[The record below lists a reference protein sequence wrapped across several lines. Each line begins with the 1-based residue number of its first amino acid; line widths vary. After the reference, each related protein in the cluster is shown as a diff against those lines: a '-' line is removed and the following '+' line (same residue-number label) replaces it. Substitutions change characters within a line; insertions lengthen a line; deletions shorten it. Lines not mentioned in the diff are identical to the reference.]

1 MIKIAFCDDD
11 MEVLH
16 QMNELLDRYRVERNE
31 DITYAAFQSPFEL
44 LTEIEKGIRPDIL
57 FLDVVMP
64 GQNGMD
70 VAKEIRQYDTN
81 MKIIFLTS
89 SPEFAVES
97 YSVGA
102 YFYQLKPIWEESFF
116 RLMDAVLSG
125 ACTKAVIADCAL
137 LVTAGTVGRLVL
149 LGTSGVL
156 SHKGAYGALFRVR
169 CMVTEHL
176 AKVSLGALDE
186 RSTGAV
192 KTVLNEDIEK
202 LELFL
207 AHNLPEFVAYL
218 TGPVVIFLYLLSVNA
233 PLALVSLIPLPLA
246 GIVMAVIFQR
256 MKGVLSDVNRSLVG
270 FNSVMIEYISGMRLI
285 KAYNMGRL
293 AAPSRSFPM
302 PLRRR
307 TGSGTWSHTRRLRPM
322 PPFCCWWS
330 AEWC

>member
-97 YSVGA
+97 YTVGA

-116 RLMDAVLSG
+116 RLMDSVLSECEKKKKNSLILRSKDGITRVNLQQLEYCEVLGRKLLFHLENGAVLEG
-125 ACTKAVIADCAL
+125 AGSLDDLAGQLMQYSNFFRPHRSFLVNMEYIQNISSRSIKMVNDAVIPIPHGKCSEIKNTYMEYAFNGEQA
-137 LVTAGTVGRLVL
+137 VL
-149 LGTSGVL
+149 
-156 SHKGAYGALFRVR
+156 
-169 CMVTEHL
+169 
-176 AKVSLGALDE
+176 
-186 RSTGAV
+186 
-192 KTVLNEDIEK
+192 
-202 LELFL
+202 
-207 AHNLPEFVAYL
+207 
-218 TGPVVIFLYLLSVNA
+218 
-233 PLALVSLIPLPLA
+233 
-246 GIVMAVIFQR
+246 
-256 MKGVLSDVNRSLVG
+256 
-270 FNSVMIEYISGMRLI
+270 
-285 KAYNMGRL
+285 
-293 AAPSRSFPM
+293 
-302 PLRRR
+302 
-307 TGSGTWSHTRRLRPM
+307 
-322 PPFCCWWS
+322 
-330 AEWC
+330 

>member
-16 QMNELLDRYRVERNE
+16 QMNELLDRYRLERNE

-116 RLMDAVLSG
+116 RLMDAVLAECEKKKKNSLILRSKDGITRIDLQQLEYCEVLGRKLLFHLENG
-125 ACTKAVIADCAL
+125 AVLESAGSLDDLAGQLMQYSNFFRPHRSFLVNMEYIQNISSRSIKMVNDAVIPIPHGKCSEIKNTYMEYAFNGEQ
-137 LVTAGTVGRLVL
+137 VVL
-149 LGTSGVL
+149 
-156 SHKGAYGALFRVR
+156 
-169 CMVTEHL
+169 
-176 AKVSLGALDE
+176 
-186 RSTGAV
+186 
-192 KTVLNEDIEK
+192 
-202 LELFL
+202 
-207 AHNLPEFVAYL
+207 
-218 TGPVVIFLYLLSVNA
+218 
-233 PLALVSLIPLPLA
+233 
-246 GIVMAVIFQR
+246 
-256 MKGVLSDVNRSLVG
+256 
-270 FNSVMIEYISGMRLI
+270 
-285 KAYNMGRL
+285 
-293 AAPSRSFPM
+293 
-302 PLRRR
+302 
-307 TGSGTWSHTRRLRPM
+307 
-322 PPFCCWWS
+322 
-330 AEWC
+330 

>member
-16 QMNELLDRYRVERNE
+16 QINELLDRYRVERNE

-116 RLMDAVLSG
+116 RLMDAVLAECEKKKKNSLILRSKDG
-125 ACTKAVIADCAL
+125 ITRIDLQQLEYCEVLGRKL
-137 LVTAGTVGRLVL
+137 L
-149 LGTSGVL
+149 
-156 SHKGAYGALFRVR
+156 F
-169 CMVTEHL
+169 HL
-176 AKVSLGALDE
+176 E
-186 RSTGAV
+186 NGAV
-192 KTVLNEDIEK
+192 
-202 LELFL
+202 LES
-207 AHNLPEFVAYL
+207 A
-218 TGPVVIFLYLLSVNA
+218 G
-233 PLALVSLIPLPLA
+233 SLDDLA
-246 GIVMAVIFQR
+246 GQLMQHSNFFR
-256 MKGVLSDVNRSLVG
+256 PHRSFLVN
-270 FNSVMIEYISGMRLI
+270 MEYIQNIS
-285 KAYNMGRL
+285 
-293 AAPSRSFPM
+293 SRSIKM
-302 PLRRR
+302 VND
-307 TGSGTWSHTRRLRPM
+307 
-322 PPFCCWWS
+322 
-330 AEWC
+330 AEIPIPHGKCSEIKNIYMEYAFNGEQAVL

>member
-44 LTEIEKGIRPDIL
+44 LTEIEKGLRPDIL

-116 RLMDAVLSG
+116 RLMDAVLAECEKKKKNSLILRSKDG
-125 ACTKAVIADCAL
+125 ITRIDLQQMEYCEVLGRKL
-137 LVTAGTVGRLVL
+137 L
-149 LGTSGVL
+149 
-156 SHKGAYGALFRVR
+156 F
-169 CMVTEHL
+169 HL
-176 AKVSLGALDE
+176 E
-186 RSTGAV
+186 NGAV
-192 KTVLNEDIEK
+192 
-202 LELFL
+202 LES
-207 AHNLPEFVAYL
+207 A
-218 TGPVVIFLYLLSVNA
+218 G
-233 PLALVSLIPLPLA
+233 SLDDLA
-246 GIVMAVIFQR
+246 GQLMQYSNFFR
-256 MKGVLSDVNRSLVG
+256 PHRSFLVN
-270 FNSVMIEYISGMRLI
+270 MEYIQNIS
-285 KAYNMGRL
+285 
-293 AAPSRSFPM
+293 SRSIKM
-302 PLRRR
+302 VND
-307 TGSGTWSHTRRLRPM
+307 
-322 PPFCCWWS
+322 
-330 AEWC
+330 AEIPIPHGKCSEIKNTYMEYAFNGEQAVL

>member
-31 DITYAAFQSPFEL
+31 DITYVAFQSPFEL

-116 RLMDAVLSG
+116 WLMDAVLAECEKKKKNSLILRSKDG
-125 ACTKAVIADCAL
+125 ITRIDLQQLEYCEVLGRKL
-137 LVTAGTVGRLVL
+137 L
-149 LGTSGVL
+149 
-156 SHKGAYGALFRVR
+156 F
-169 CMVTEHL
+169 HL
-176 AKVSLGALDE
+176 E
-186 RSTGAV
+186 NGAV
-192 KTVLNEDIEK
+192 
-202 LELFL
+202 LES
-207 AHNLPEFVAYL
+207 A
-218 TGPVVIFLYLLSVNA
+218 G
-233 PLALVSLIPLPLA
+233 SLDDLA
-246 GIVMAVIFQR
+246 GQLMQYSNFFR
-256 MKGVLSDVNRSLVG
+256 PHRSFLVN
-270 FNSVMIEYISGMRLI
+270 MEYIQNIS
-285 KAYNMGRL
+285 
-293 AAPSRSFPM
+293 SRSIKM
-302 PLRRR
+302 VND
-307 TGSGTWSHTRRLRPM
+307 
-322 PPFCCWWS
+322 
-330 AEWC
+330 AEIPIPHGKCSEIKNTYMEYAFNGEQAVL

>member
-116 RLMDAVLSG
+116 RLMDSVLAECEKKKKNSLILRSKDGITRIDLQQLEYCEVLGRKLLFHLENGAVLES
-125 ACTKAVIADCAL
+125 
-137 LVTAGTVGRLVL
+137 AG
-149 LGTSGVL
+149 
-156 SHKGAYGALFRVR
+156 
-169 CMVTEHL
+169 
-176 AKVSLGALDE
+176 SLD
-186 RSTGAV
+186 
-192 KTVLNEDIEK
+192 D
-202 LELFL
+202 
-207 AHNLPEFVAYL
+207 
-218 TGPVVIFLYLLSVNA
+218 
-233 PLALVSLIPLPLA
+233 LA
-246 GIVMAVIFQR
+246 GQLMQYSNFFR
-256 MKGVLSDVNRSLVG
+256 PHRSFLVN
-270 FNSVMIEYISGMRLI
+270 MEYIQNISSRFI
-285 KAYNMGRL
+285 KMVND
-293 AAPSRSFPM
+293 
-302 PLRRR
+302 
-307 TGSGTWSHTRRLRPM
+307 
-322 PPFCCWWS
+322 
-330 AEWC
+330 AEIPIPHGKCSEIKNTYMEYAFNGEQAVL

>member
-31 DITYAAFQSPFEL
+31 DITYVAFQSPFEL

-116 RLMDAVLSG
+116 RLMDAVLAECEKKKKNSLILRSKDG
-125 ACTKAVIADCAL
+125 ITRINLQQLEYCEVLGRKL
-137 LVTAGTVGRLVL
+137 L
-149 LGTSGVL
+149 
-156 SHKGAYGALFRVR
+156 F
-169 CMVTEHL
+169 HL
-176 AKVSLGALDE
+176 ED
-186 RSTGAV
+186 GAV
-192 KTVLNEDIEK
+192 
-202 LELFL
+202 LES
-207 AHNLPEFVAYL
+207 A
-218 TGPVVIFLYLLSVNA
+218 G
-233 PLALVSLIPLPLA
+233 SLDDLA
-246 GIVMAVIFQR
+246 GQLMQYSNFFR
-256 MKGVLSDVNRSLVG
+256 PHRSFLVN
-270 FNSVMIEYISGMRLI
+270 MEYIQNIS
-285 KAYNMGRL
+285 
-293 AAPSRSFPM
+293 SRSIKM
-302 PLRRR
+302 VND
-307 TGSGTWSHTRRLRPM
+307 
-322 PPFCCWWS
+322 
-330 AEWC
+330 AEIPIPHGKCSEIKNTYMEYAFNGEQAVL

>member
-116 RLMDAVLSG
+116 RLMDAVLAECEKKKKNSLILRSKDG
-125 ACTKAVIADCAL
+125 ITRIDLQQLEYCEVLGRKL
-137 LVTAGTVGRLVL
+137 L
-149 LGTSGVL
+149 
-156 SHKGAYGALFRVR
+156 F
-169 CMVTEHL
+169 HL
-176 AKVSLGALDE
+176 ED
-186 RSTGAV
+186 GAV
-192 KTVLNEDIEK
+192 
-202 LELFL
+202 LES
-207 AHNLPEFVAYL
+207 A
-218 TGPVVIFLYLLSVNA
+218 GS
-233 PLALVSLIPLPLA
+233 LA
-246 GIVMAVIFQR
+246 GQLMQYSNFFR
-256 MKGVLSDVNRSLVG
+256 PHRSFLVN
-270 FNSVMIEYISGMRLI
+270 MEYIQNIS
-285 KAYNMGRL
+285 
-293 AAPSRSFPM
+293 SRSIKM
-302 PLRRR
+302 VND
-307 TGSGTWSHTRRLRPM
+307 
-322 PPFCCWWS
+322 
-330 AEWC
+330 AEIPIPHGKCSEIKNTYMEYAFNGEQAVL

>member
-116 RLMDAVLSG
+116 RLMDAVLVECEKKNNNSLILRSKDG
-125 ACTKAVIADCAL
+125 ITRIDLQQLEYCEVLGRKL
-137 LVTAGTVGRLVL
+137 L
-149 LGTSGVL
+149 
-156 SHKGAYGALFRVR
+156 F
-169 CMVTEHL
+169 HL
-176 AKVSLGALDE
+176 E
-186 RSTGAV
+186 NGAV
-192 KTVLNEDIEK
+192 
-202 LELFL
+202 LES
-207 AHNLPEFVAYL
+207 A
-218 TGPVVIFLYLLSVNA
+218 G
-233 PLALVSLIPLPLA
+233 SLDDLA
-246 GIVMAVIFQR
+246 GQLMQYSNFFR
-256 MKGVLSDVNRSLVG
+256 PHRSFLVN
-270 FNSVMIEYISGMRLI
+270 MEYIQNIS
-285 KAYNMGRL
+285 
-293 AAPSRSFPM
+293 SRSIKM
-302 PLRRR
+302 VND
-307 TGSGTWSHTRRLRPM
+307 
-322 PPFCCWWS
+322 
-330 AEWC
+330 AEIPIPHGKCSEIKNTYMEYAFNGEQAVL

>member
-89 SPEFAVES
+89 SPEFALES

-116 RLMDAVLSG
+116 RLMDAVLAECEKKKKNSLILRSKDG
-125 ACTKAVIADCAL
+125 ITRIDLQQLEYCEVLGRKL
-137 LVTAGTVGRLVL
+137 L
-149 LGTSGVL
+149 
-156 SHKGAYGALFRVR
+156 F
-169 CMVTEHL
+169 HL
-176 AKVSLGALDE
+176 E
-186 RSTGAV
+186 NGAV
-192 KTVLNEDIEK
+192 
-202 LELFL
+202 LES
-207 AHNLPEFVAYL
+207 A
-218 TGPVVIFLYLLSVNA
+218 G
-233 PLALVSLIPLPLA
+233 SLDDLA
-246 GIVMAVIFQR
+246 GQLMQYSNFFR
-256 MKGVLSDVNRSLVG
+256 PHRSFLVN
-270 FNSVMIEYISGMRLI
+270 MEYIQNIS
-285 KAYNMGRL
+285 
-293 AAPSRSFPM
+293 SRSIKM
-302 PLRRR
+302 VND
-307 TGSGTWSHTRRLRPM
+307 
-322 PPFCCWWS
+322 
-330 AEWC
+330 AEIPIPHGKCSEIKNTYMEYAFNGEQAVL

>member
-116 RLMDAVLSG
+116 RLMDAVLAECEKKKKNSLILRSKDG
-125 ACTKAVIADCAL
+125 ITRIDLQQLEYCEVLGRKL
-137 LVTAGTVGRLVL
+137 L
-149 LGTSGVL
+149 
-156 SHKGAYGALFRVR
+156 F
-169 CMVTEHL
+169 HL
-176 AKVSLGALDE
+176 E
-186 RSTGAV
+186 NGAV
-192 KTVLNEDIEK
+192 
-202 LELFL
+202 LES
-207 AHNLPEFVAYL
+207 A
-218 TGPVVIFLYLLSVNA
+218 GSLYD
-233 PLALVSLIPLPLA
+233 LA
-246 GIVMAVIFQR
+246 GQLMQYSNFFR
-256 MKGVLSDVNRSLVG
+256 PHRSFLVN
-270 FNSVMIEYISGMRLI
+270 MEYIQNIS
-285 KAYNMGRL
+285 
-293 AAPSRSFPM
+293 SRSIKM
-302 PLRRR
+302 VND
-307 TGSGTWSHTRRLRPM
+307 
-322 PPFCCWWS
+322 
-330 AEWC
+330 AEIPIPHGKCSEIKNTYMEYAFNGEQAVL

>member
-16 QMNELLDRYRVERNE
+16 QMNELLDRYRVEWNE

-116 RLMDAVLSG
+116 RLMDSVLAECEKKKKNSLILRSKDGITRIDLQQLEYCEVLGRKLLFHLEDGAVLES
-125 ACTKAVIADCAL
+125 
-137 LVTAGTVGRLVL
+137 AG
-149 LGTSGVL
+149 
-156 SHKGAYGALFRVR
+156 
-169 CMVTEHL
+169 
-176 AKVSLGALDE
+176 SLD
-186 RSTGAV
+186 
-192 KTVLNEDIEK
+192 D
-202 LELFL
+202 
-207 AHNLPEFVAYL
+207 
-218 TGPVVIFLYLLSVNA
+218 
-233 PLALVSLIPLPLA
+233 LA
-246 GIVMAVIFQR
+246 GQLMQYSNFFR
-256 MKGVLSDVNRSLVG
+256 PHRSFLVN
-270 FNSVMIEYISGMRLI
+270 MEYIQNIS
-285 KAYNMGRL
+285 
-293 AAPSRSFPM
+293 SRSIKM
-302 PLRRR
+302 VND
-307 TGSGTWSHTRRLRPM
+307 
-322 PPFCCWWS
+322 
-330 AEWC
+330 AEIPIPHGKCSEIKNTYMEYAFNGEQAVL

>member
-89 SPEFAVES
+89 SQEFAVES

-116 RLMDAVLSG
+116 RLMDAVLAECEKKKKNSLILRSKDGITRIDLQQLEYCEVLGRKLLFHLENG
-125 ACTKAVIADCAL
+125 AVLESAGSLDDLAGQLMQYSNFFRPHRSFLVNMEYIQNISSRSIKMVNDAVIPIPHGKCSEIKNTYMEYAFNGEQA
-137 LVTAGTVGRLVL
+137 VL
-149 LGTSGVL
+149 
-156 SHKGAYGALFRVR
+156 
-169 CMVTEHL
+169 
-176 AKVSLGALDE
+176 
-186 RSTGAV
+186 
-192 KTVLNEDIEK
+192 
-202 LELFL
+202 
-207 AHNLPEFVAYL
+207 
-218 TGPVVIFLYLLSVNA
+218 
-233 PLALVSLIPLPLA
+233 
-246 GIVMAVIFQR
+246 
-256 MKGVLSDVNRSLVG
+256 
-270 FNSVMIEYISGMRLI
+270 
-285 KAYNMGRL
+285 
-293 AAPSRSFPM
+293 
-302 PLRRR
+302 
-307 TGSGTWSHTRRLRPM
+307 
-322 PPFCCWWS
+322 
-330 AEWC
+330 

>member
-116 RLMDAVLSG
+116 RLMDAVLAECEKKKKNSLILRSKDGITRIDLQQLEYCEVLGRKLLFHLEDG
-125 ACTKAVIADCAL
+125 AVLESAGSLDDLAGQLMQYSNFFRPHRSFLVNMEYIQNISSRSIKMVNDAVIPIPHGKCSEIKNTYMEYVFSGEQA
-137 LVTAGTVGRLVL
+137 VL
-149 LGTSGVL
+149 
-156 SHKGAYGALFRVR
+156 
-169 CMVTEHL
+169 
-176 AKVSLGALDE
+176 
-186 RSTGAV
+186 
-192 KTVLNEDIEK
+192 
-202 LELFL
+202 
-207 AHNLPEFVAYL
+207 
-218 TGPVVIFLYLLSVNA
+218 
-233 PLALVSLIPLPLA
+233 
-246 GIVMAVIFQR
+246 
-256 MKGVLSDVNRSLVG
+256 
-270 FNSVMIEYISGMRLI
+270 
-285 KAYNMGRL
+285 
-293 AAPSRSFPM
+293 
-302 PLRRR
+302 
-307 TGSGTWSHTRRLRPM
+307 
-322 PPFCCWWS
+322 
-330 AEWC
+330 

>member
-116 RLMDAVLSG
+116 RLMDAVLVECEKKKKNSLILRSKDG
-125 ACTKAVIADCAL
+125 ITRIDLQQLEYCEVLGRKL
-137 LVTAGTVGRLVL
+137 L
-149 LGTSGVL
+149 
-156 SHKGAYGALFRVR
+156 F
-169 CMVTEHL
+169 HL
-176 AKVSLGALDE
+176 E
-186 RSTGAV
+186 NGAV
-192 KTVLNEDIEK
+192 
-202 LELFL
+202 LES
-207 AHNLPEFVAYL
+207 A
-218 TGPVVIFLYLLSVNA
+218 G
-233 PLALVSLIPLPLA
+233 SLDVLA
-246 GIVMAVIFQR
+246 GQLMQYSNFFR
-256 MKGVLSDVNRSLVG
+256 PHRSFLVN
-270 FNSVMIEYISGMRLI
+270 MEYIQNIS
-285 KAYNMGRL
+285 
-293 AAPSRSFPM
+293 SRSIKM
-302 PLRRR
+302 VND
-307 TGSGTWSHTRRLRPM
+307 
-322 PPFCCWWS
+322 
-330 AEWC
+330 AEIPIPHGKCSEIKNTYMEYAFNGEQAVL

>member
-70 VAKEIRQYDTN
+70 VAKEIRQYDTS

-116 RLMDAVLSG
+116 RLMDAVLAECEKKKKNSLILRSKDG
-125 ACTKAVIADCAL
+125 ITRIDLQQLEYCEVLGRKL
-137 LVTAGTVGRLVL
+137 L
-149 LGTSGVL
+149 
-156 SHKGAYGALFRVR
+156 F
-169 CMVTEHL
+169 HL
-176 AKVSLGALDE
+176 ED
-186 RSTGAV
+186 GAV
-192 KTVLNEDIEK
+192 
-202 LELFL
+202 LES
-207 AHNLPEFVAYL
+207 A
-218 TGPVVIFLYLLSVNA
+218 G
-233 PLALVSLIPLPLA
+233 SLDDLA
-246 GIVMAVIFQR
+246 GQLMQYSNFFR
-256 MKGVLSDVNRSLVG
+256 PHRSFLVN
-270 FNSVMIEYISGMRLI
+270 MEYIQNIS
-285 KAYNMGRL
+285 
-293 AAPSRSFPM
+293 SRSIKM
-302 PLRRR
+302 VND
-307 TGSGTWSHTRRLRPM
+307 
-322 PPFCCWWS
+322 
-330 AEWC
+330 AEIPIPHGKCSEIKNTYMEYAFNGEQAVL

>member
-116 RLMDAVLSG
+116 RLMDAVLAECEKKKKNSLILRSKDG
-125 ACTKAVIADCAL
+125 ITRIDLQQLEYCEVLGRKL
-137 LVTAGTVGRLVL
+137 L
-149 LGTSGVL
+149 
-156 SHKGAYGALFRVR
+156 F
-169 CMVTEHL
+169 HL
-176 AKVSLGALDE
+176 E
-186 RSTGAV
+186 NGAV
-192 KTVLNEDIEK
+192 
-202 LELFL
+202 LES
-207 AHNLPEFVAYL
+207 A
-218 TGPVVIFLYLLSVNA
+218 G
-233 PLALVSLIPLPLA
+233 SLDDLA
-246 GIVMAVIFQR
+246 GQLMQYSNFFR
-256 MKGVLSDVNRSLVG
+256 PHRSFLVNMEYIQNISSRSIKMVNDAEIPIPHG
-270 FNSVMIEYISGMRLI
+270 KCSEIKNTYIEYAFNGEQAVL
-285 KAYNMGRL
+285 
-293 AAPSRSFPM
+293 
-302 PLRRR
+302 
-307 TGSGTWSHTRRLRPM
+307 
-322 PPFCCWWS
+322 
-330 AEWC
+330 

>member
-44 LTEIEKGIRPDIL
+44 LTEIEKVIRPDIL

-116 RLMDAVLSG
+116 RLMDAVLAECEKKKKNSLILRSKDG
-125 ACTKAVIADCAL
+125 ITRIDLQQLEYCEVLGRKL
-137 LVTAGTVGRLVL
+137 L
-149 LGTSGVL
+149 
-156 SHKGAYGALFRVR
+156 F
-169 CMVTEHL
+169 HL
-176 AKVSLGALDE
+176 ED
-186 RSTGAV
+186 GAV
-192 KTVLNEDIEK
+192 
-202 LELFL
+202 LES
-207 AHNLPEFVAYL
+207 A
-218 TGPVVIFLYLLSVNA
+218 G
-233 PLALVSLIPLPLA
+233 SLDDLA
-246 GIVMAVIFQR
+246 GQLMQYSNFFR
-256 MKGVLSDVNRSLVG
+256 PHRSFLVN
-270 FNSVMIEYISGMRLI
+270 MEYIQNIS
-285 KAYNMGRL
+285 
-293 AAPSRSFPM
+293 SRSIKM
-302 PLRRR
+302 VND
-307 TGSGTWSHTRRLRPM
+307 
-322 PPFCCWWS
+322 
-330 AEWC
+330 AEIPIPHGKCSEIKNTYMEYAFNGEQAVL

>member
-81 MKIIFLTS
+81 MRIIFLTS

-116 RLMDAVLSG
+116 RLMDAVLAECEKKKKNSLILRSKDG
-125 ACTKAVIADCAL
+125 ITRIDLQQLEYCEVLGRKL
-137 LVTAGTVGRLVL
+137 L
-149 LGTSGVL
+149 
-156 SHKGAYGALFRVR
+156 F
-169 CMVTEHL
+169 HL
-176 AKVSLGALDE
+176 E
-186 RSTGAV
+186 NGAV
-192 KTVLNEDIEK
+192 
-202 LELFL
+202 LES
-207 AHNLPEFVAYL
+207 AW
-218 TGPVVIFLYLLSVNA
+218 
-233 PLALVSLIPLPLA
+233 SLDDLA
-246 GIVMAVIFQR
+246 GQLMQYSNFFR
-256 MKGVLSDVNRSLVG
+256 PHRSFLVN
-270 FNSVMIEYISGMRLI
+270 MEYIQNIS
-285 KAYNMGRL
+285 
-293 AAPSRSFPM
+293 SRSIKM
-302 PLRRR
+302 VND
-307 TGSGTWSHTRRLRPM
+307 
-322 PPFCCWWS
+322 
-330 AEWC
+330 AEIPIPHGKCSEIKNTYMEYAFNGEQAVL

>member
-16 QMNELLDRYRVERNE
+16 QMNELIDRYRVERNE

-116 RLMDAVLSG
+116 RLMDAVLAECEKKKKNSLILRSKDG
-125 ACTKAVIADCAL
+125 ITRINLQQLEYCEVLGRKL
-137 LVTAGTVGRLVL
+137 L
-149 LGTSGVL
+149 
-156 SHKGAYGALFRVR
+156 F
-169 CMVTEHL
+169 HL
-176 AKVSLGALDE
+176 E
-186 RSTGAV
+186 NGAV
-192 KTVLNEDIEK
+192 
-202 LELFL
+202 LES
-207 AHNLPEFVAYL
+207 A
-218 TGPVVIFLYLLSVNA
+218 G
-233 PLALVSLIPLPLA
+233 SLDDLA
-246 GIVMAVIFQR
+246 GQLMQYSNFFR
-256 MKGVLSDVNRSLVG
+256 PHRSFLVN
-270 FNSVMIEYISGMRLI
+270 MEYIQNIS
-285 KAYNMGRL
+285 
-293 AAPSRSFPM
+293 SRSIKM
-302 PLRRR
+302 VND
-307 TGSGTWSHTRRLRPM
+307 
-322 PPFCCWWS
+322 
-330 AEWC
+330 AEIPIPHGKCSEIKNTYMEYAFNGEQAVL

>member
-116 RLMDAVLSG
+116 RLIDAVLAECEKKKKNSLILRSKDGITRIDLQQLEYCEVLGRKLLFHLENG
-125 ACTKAVIADCAL
+125 AVLESAGSLDDLAGQLMQYSNFFRPHRSFLVNMEYIQNISSRSIKMVNDAVIPIPHGKCSEIKNTYMEYAFNGEQA
-137 LVTAGTVGRLVL
+137 VL
-149 LGTSGVL
+149 
-156 SHKGAYGALFRVR
+156 
-169 CMVTEHL
+169 
-176 AKVSLGALDE
+176 
-186 RSTGAV
+186 
-192 KTVLNEDIEK
+192 
-202 LELFL
+202 
-207 AHNLPEFVAYL
+207 
-218 TGPVVIFLYLLSVNA
+218 
-233 PLALVSLIPLPLA
+233 
-246 GIVMAVIFQR
+246 
-256 MKGVLSDVNRSLVG
+256 
-270 FNSVMIEYISGMRLI
+270 
-285 KAYNMGRL
+285 
-293 AAPSRSFPM
+293 
-302 PLRRR
+302 
-307 TGSGTWSHTRRLRPM
+307 
-322 PPFCCWWS
+322 
-330 AEWC
+330 

>member
-116 RLMDAVLSG
+116 RLMDAVLVECEKKKKNSLILRSKDG
-125 ACTKAVIADCAL
+125 ITRIDLQQLEYCEVLGRKL
-137 LVTAGTVGRLVL
+137 L
-149 LGTSGVL
+149 
-156 SHKGAYGALFRVR
+156 F
-169 CMVTEHL
+169 HL
-176 AKVSLGALDE
+176 E
-186 RSTGAV
+186 NGAV
-192 KTVLNEDIEK
+192 
-202 LELFL
+202 LES
-207 AHNLPEFVAYL
+207 A
-218 TGPVVIFLYLLSVNA
+218 GS
-233 PLALVSLIPLPLA
+233 LVDLA
-246 GIVMAVIFQR
+246 GQLMQYSNFFR
-256 MKGVLSDVNRSLVG
+256 PHRSFLVN
-270 FNSVMIEYISGMRLI
+270 MEYIQNIS
-285 KAYNMGRL
+285 
-293 AAPSRSFPM
+293 SRSIKM
-302 PLRRR
+302 VND
-307 TGSGTWSHTRRLRPM
+307 
-322 PPFCCWWS
+322 
-330 AEWC
+330 AEIPIPHGKCSEIKNTYMEYAFNGEQAVL

>member
-116 RLMDAVLSG
+116 RLMDSVLAECEKKKKNSLILRSKDGITRIDLQQLEYCEVLGRKLLFHLENGAVLES
-125 ACTKAVIADCAL
+125 
-137 LVTAGTVGRLVL
+137 AG
-149 LGTSGVL
+149 
-156 SHKGAYGALFRVR
+156 
-169 CMVTEHL
+169 
-176 AKVSLGALDE
+176 SLD
-186 RSTGAV
+186 
-192 KTVLNEDIEK
+192 D
-202 LELFL
+202 
-207 AHNLPEFVAYL
+207 
-218 TGPVVIFLYLLSVNA
+218 
-233 PLALVSLIPLPLA
+233 LA
-246 GIVMAVIFQR
+246 GQLIQYSNFFR
-256 MKGVLSDVNRSLVG
+256 PHRSFLVN
-270 FNSVMIEYISGMRLI
+270 MEYIQNIS
-285 KAYNMGRL
+285 
-293 AAPSRSFPM
+293 SRSIKM
-302 PLRRR
+302 VND
-307 TGSGTWSHTRRLRPM
+307 
-322 PPFCCWWS
+322 
-330 AEWC
+330 AEIPIPHGKCSEIKNTYMEYAFNGEQAVL